1 MFGLEFP
8 PINAILRWQ
17 DLFPTFNK
25 ISLIAVASAA
35 IGIILFL
42 LAGNKEGTKPPRGV
56 RNLAEII
63 VEFIEDQIVMPTMG
77 RAGLRWTPFLI
88 SLFVFILLC
97 NIPASCRSCRC
108 RPPPASP
115 SR

>member
-25 ISLIAVASAA
+25 VALIAVASAL
-35 IGIILFL
+35 IGIVIFA
-42 LAGNKEGTKPPRGV
+42 LAANRDGTKAPRGV

-63 VEFIEDQIVMPTMG
+63 V
-77 RAGLRWTPFLI
+77 
-88 SLFVFILLC
+88 
-97 NIPASCRSCRC
+97 
-108 RPPPASP
+108 
-115 SR
+115 

>member
-8 PINAILRWQ
+8 PINEILRWQ

-25 ISLIAVASAA
+25 VALIAVVAA
-35 IGIILFL
+35 LIGIVIFL
-42 LAGNKEGTKPPRGV
+42 LAGSRTARRRRRGV

-77 RAGLRWTPFLI
+77 RDGLRGR
-88 SLFVFILLC
+88 
-97 NIPASCRSCRC
+97 RS
-108 RPPPASP
+108 
-115 SR
+115 